1 MQRFL
6 REGKLSTSAGAR
18 GVDAKNLDKASLP
31 GQNDLLGCGSSS
43 CSEGVDI
50 SPPGPVTSESSN
62 PSTSTSF
69 DRDVPPN
76 ITTNNSAGGSNQT
89 QSLESWQTQ
98 LDHLQA
104 LLDTFQFRFDSKLEE
119 LRAGIPLSLRNTSI
133 ETANPP
139 TPKQSLDRLSHDWTI
154 IQETSQTALHHLRSD
169 LQHLASPTAV
179 AVTAVVANSPHT
191 SAGNTDGSDNDD
203 DDDDDDKDGNAA
215 VQPSPSHS
223 SLMGFFEPSSSSSA
237 EASDPDLSR
246 GEQGLGPLFLP
257 FSSPSSSASAS
268 SDSASLGSQPG
279 LSRVSSFS
287 ASAFLNRDDGFTPT
301 LDGYALDRAA
311 AALSDDE
318 AREHFP
324 AAVVD
329 TAAAAQQEGAVRPR
343 HHTHVHRHHLHHHHR
358 HRREHRRGEVII
370 DWQRFHAE
378 NCREHSQFSSCDAC
392 LGWRRGF
399 ERAGGGA
406 AAAWV

>member
-6 REGKLSTSAGAR
+6 REGKSSSSAGAR
-18 GVDAKNLDKASLP
+18 GVDAENLDKASSP
-31 GQNDLLGCGSSS
+31 GKNNLHGRTSSAS
-43 CSEGVDI
+43 SEGVDT
-50 SPPGPVTSESSN
+50 SSPGPVIPERSN
-62 PSTSTSF
+62 PSTFTSL
-69 DRDVPPN
+69 DRESLSN
-76 ITTNNSAGGSNQT
+76 ITTNNSAGGFDHSTT

-98 LDHLQA
+98 LQHLQT
-104 LLDTFQFRFDSKLEE
+104 LLDTFQSRFDSKLKE

-139 TPKQSLDRLSHDWTI
+139 TPKQRHDRLSHDWTI
-154 IQETSQTALHHLRSD
+154 IQESSQTALLQFRSD
-169 LQHLASPTAV
+169 LQRLALTTAV
-179 AVTAVVANSPHT
+179 AVTAVMANFPHT
-191 SAGNTDGSDNDD
+191 SAGYTDSSDN
-203 DDDDDDKDGNAA
+203 DDDDKDGNAA

-246 GEQGLGPLFLP
+246 GEQGLGSLYLP
-257 FSSPSSSASAS
+257 SSSPSSSSASAS

-279 LSRVSSFS
+279 LSRVSSLS

-311 AALSDDE
+311 LSDDD

-329 TAAAAQQEGAVRPR
+329 AAATRQEGAVRPR
-343 HHTHVHRHHLHHHHR
+343 HHTHVHHHR
-358 HRREHRRGEVII
+358 HRRGHRRGGEVII
-370 DWQRFHAE
+370 DWQRFHTE
-378 NCREHSQFSSCDAC
+378 NCREHSQFSSCDAY

-406 AAAWV
+406 AAAAAAWV

>member
-6 REGKLSTSAGAR
+6 REGKSSSSAGAR
-18 GVDAKNLDKASLP
+18 GVDAENLDKASSP
-31 GQNDLLGCGSSS
+31 GKNNLLGRTSSAS
-43 CSEGVDI
+43 FEGVDT
-50 SPPGPVTSESSN
+50 SSPGPVIPECSN
-62 PSTSTSF
+62 PSTFTSL
-69 DRDVPPN
+69 DRESLSN
-76 ITTNNSAGGSNQT
+76 ITTNNSAGGFDHSTT

-98 LDHLQA
+98 LQHLQA
-104 LLDTFQFRFDSKLEE
+104 LLDTFQSRFDSKLKE

-139 TPKQSLDRLSHDWTI
+139 TPKQRLDRLSHDWTT
-154 IQETSQTALHHLRSD
+154 IQESSQTALLQLRSD
-169 LQHLASPTAV
+169 LQRLAR
-179 AVTAVVANSPHT
+179 TAVVANSLHT
-191 SAGNTDGSDNDD
+191 LAGCTDSSDN
-203 DDDDDDKDGNAA
+203 DDDDKDGNAA

-246 GEQGLGPLFLP
+246 GEQGLGSLYLP
-257 FSSPSSSASAS
+257 SSFPSSSSASAS

-279 LSRVSSFS
+279 LSRVSSLS

-311 AALSDDE
+311 LSDDE

-324 AAVVD
+324 AVGD
-329 TAAAAQQEGAVRPR
+329 SAAQQEGAVRPR
-343 HHTHVHRHHLHHHHR
+343 HHHHNVHHHR
-358 HRREHRRGEVII
+358 HRREHRRGGEVII
-370 DWQRFHAE
+370 DWQRFHTE
-378 NCREHSQFSSCDAC
+378 NCREHSQYSSCDAC

-399 ERAGGGA
+399 ERAGGGGAAA